1 MKKHSTPLLA
11 AIAIAIAAS
20 MLTVACNKLPEPATT
35 TAPMPEAPM
44 AASSIPDVDVTEHV
58 KMALLQSESLK
69 GTDITVA
76 TTKGDVRLTG
86 TVTSQTQLD
95 EAVKI
100 ARGSDGAH
108 AVHNELTI
116 KQ

>member
-1 MKKHSTPLLA
+1 MKTHTTSLMT
-11 AIAIAIAAS
+11 AIAIAAS
-20 MLTVACNKLPEPATT
+20 LLTVACNKLPEPTTTT
-35 TAPMPEAPM
+35 TAPMPETPVAV
-44 AASSIPDVDVTEHV
+44 ASIPDVDVTEHV

-76 TTKGDVRLTG
+76 TAKGDVRLTG
-86 TVTSQTQLD
+86 TVSTQAQLD

-100 ARGSDGAH
+100 ARGSDGTH
-108 AVHNELTI
+108 TVNNELTI

>member
-1 MKKHSTPLLA
+1 MKTHPTTLLV
-11 AIAIAIAAS
+11 AIAIAAS
-20 MLTVACNKLPEPATT
+20 ILTVACNKLPEPATST
-35 TAPMPEAPM
+35 TAPMSETPV

-58 KMALLQSESLK
+58 KMALLQNESLK

-86 TVTSQTQLD
+86 TVASQMQVD
-95 EAVKI
+95 EAIKV
-100 ARGSDGAH
+100 ARGADGTH